1 MKRIIAIIKPN
12 MLDDVIFA
20 LHQVKDFPGATM
32 TDVRGMGR
40 GIHRHV
46 KESQLPP
53 SFGYPA
59 QVRIE
64 IVCIDDQVDEIVTTI
79 ERNAQTGKQGDGKIF
94 TAPVD
99 GACRIS
105 TGQRGEDAIEGK

>member
-12 MLDDVIFA
+12 MLDDVIFS

-40 GIHRHV
+40 GFHQHL
-46 KESQLPP
+46 KENQLSP

-59 QVRIE
+59 HVRIE
-64 IVCIDDQVDEIVTTI
+64 IVCLDDQVDEILTNI
-79 ERNAQTGKQGDGKIF
+79 EENAWTGKPGDGKIF
-94 TAPVD
+94 ICPVEE
-99 GACRIS
+99 ACRIS
-105 TGQRGEDAIEGK
+105 TGQRGDDAV

>member
-1 MKRIIAIIKPN
+1 

-20 LHQVKDFPGATM
+20 LHQIKDFPGATM

-40 GIHRHV
+40 GFTKQVAERQ
-46 KESQLPP
+46 QLL

-64 IVCIDDQVDEIVTTI
+64 IVCIENQVDKIVTTI
-79 ERNAQTGKQGDGKIF
+79 EENARTGKTDDGKIF
-94 TAPVD
+94 ISPDD
-99 GACRIS
+99 GAVRIS
-105 TGQRGEDAIEGK
+105 TGQRDLEAIQ

>member
-1 MKRIIAIIKPN
+1 MKRVIAVIKPN

-20 LHQVKDFPGATM
+20 LHQVKEFPGATM

-40 GIHRHV
+40 GFHQHV
-46 KESQLPP
+46 RENPLSP

-64 IVCIDDQVDEIVTTI
+64 IVCIDDMVDEIVNNI
-79 ERNAQTGKQGDGKIF
+79 EKNARTGKQDDGKIF
-94 TAPVD
+94 VSPVEE
-99 GACRIS
+99 ACRIS
-105 TGQRGEDAIEGK
+105 TGQRGNNAL

>member
-32 TDVRGMGR
+32 TDVRGMGS
-40 GIHRHV
+40 GFHEHV
-46 KESQLPP
+46 KERQSSSSL
-53 SFGYPA
+53 GYPT

-64 IVCIDDQVDEIVTTI
+64 IVCLDHQEDEIVTTI
-79 ERNAQTGKQGDGKIF
+79 EKNAHTGKPGDGNIF
-94 TAPVD
+94 TSPVEE
-99 GACRIS
+99 AIRIS
-105 TGQRGEDAIEGK
+105 TGQRGDDAI